1 MADALAKATR
11 AYFDYQSNWEVEGR
25 DLVFVE
31 VDFINDMS
39 AETGDSYS
47 TAVGG
52 LEIARLALMNWGCTI
67 IAESGLYTDAG
78 STATAAKSYLLSGPA
93 GLADSAFEDHTVTT
107 SLEAA
112 LRAAYTAAAAAIR
125 TTANWGSC
133 AVNVYSNFGP
143 AA

>member
-67 IAESGLYTDAG
+67 IAESGLYDT
-78 STATAAKSYLLSGPA
+78 STRKSYLLSGPA

>member
-67 IAESGLYTDAG
+67 DRKSTRLNSSHVALSRSLHDA
-78 STATAAKSYLLSGPA
+78 LPI
-93 GLADSAFEDHTVTT
+93 FHQRHE
-107 SLEAA
+107 
-112 LRAAYTAAAAAIR
+112 RR
-125 TTANWGSC
+125 NR
-133 AVNVYSNFGP
+133 
-143 AA
+143 